1 MTLGDN
7 MDVTNN
13 LIELRILLN
22 SICDGFSVDDLSKDM
37 SLSTKT
43 KILFLLQERDLGP
56 CEMIKNL
63 CIAKSNLAN
72 ILKSM
77 IKENLI
83 ESYKNLN
90 NSKNIF
96 YRITDSGQKELKDYK
111 DKLYVNIHK
120 KFGNCETELTE
131 KVNEIIHFIKGKEN
145 D

>member
-1 MTLGDN
+1 MS
-7 MDVTNN
+7 VTDN

-22 SICDGFSVDDLSKDM
+22 SICDGFSLDDLSKGM

-77 IKENLI
+77 IKDNLI

-96 YRITDSGQKELKDYK
+96 YRITENGQKDLKEYK
-111 DKLYVNIHK
+111 DKLYENIHK
-120 KFGNCETELTE
+120 KFGNFESELTE
-131 KVNEIIHFIKGKEN
+131 KTKEIIHFIKGKEN